1 MLQGVAG
8 RDEADSAGRTL
19 ANRRAFCSGAR
30 PKAFKKW
37 RHSLGKMFLLPGS
50 SEAVVEPSQIGC
62 RTESSKYDFSQY
74 RAIYSDLVRSDCTL
88 RFFVVL
94 HFPVAH
100 IAIASAECG

>member
-37 RHSLGKMFLLPGS
+37 RHSLGRFLPDELTGGLYLLI
-50 SEAVVEPSQIGC
+50 EANSNE
-62 RTESSKYDFSQY
+62 TMLEDEDFP
-74 RAIYSDLVRSDCTL
+74 AV
-88 RFFVVL
+88 
-94 HFPVAH
+94 
-100 IAIASAECG
+100 